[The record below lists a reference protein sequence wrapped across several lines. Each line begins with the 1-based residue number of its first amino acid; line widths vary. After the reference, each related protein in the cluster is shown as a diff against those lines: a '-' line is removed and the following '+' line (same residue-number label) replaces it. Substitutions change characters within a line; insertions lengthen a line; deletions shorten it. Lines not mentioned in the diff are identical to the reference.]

1 MIILRD
7 LDVRFG
13 AGAHATHAV
22 KELSL
27 SFGSGVAYGLVGESG
42 CGKTTVL
49 RAIAGLIP
57 NWTGQIEIAGQ
68 LQEKTR
74 DKAFYRKVQMVF
86 QDPYASLHPRQ
97 TVDEVLAEPLKVHGL
112 DAIDRRVLDALDD
125 VNLDGEVRYRYPHE
139 LSGGQRQRVAL
150 ARALILRPEILLL
163 DEPTSSLD
171 TQVQAEILHLLGRL
185 QSHYGLTYLLVSHNL
200 AVIAELCQWAAV
212 MRDGRVE
219 DVLRTADLA
228 DGAPANPYVQELLTA
243 SRGYT
248 RPRAGK
254 TTPIP
259 GAPETRRE

>member
-97 TVDEVLAEPLKVHGL
+97 TVDE
-112 DAIDRRVLDALDD
+112 AL
-125 VNLDGEVRYRYPHE
+125 N
-139 LSGGQRQRVAL
+139 
-150 ARALILRPEILLL
+150 
-163 DEPTSSLD
+163 
-171 TQVQAEILHLLGRL
+171 
-185 QSHYGLTYLLVSHNL
+185 
-200 AVIAELCQWAAV
+200 
-212 MRDGRVE
+212 
-219 DVLRTADLA
+219 
-228 DGAPANPYVQELLTA
+228 
-243 SRGYT
+243 
-248 RPRAGK
+248 
-254 TTPIP
+254 
-259 GAPETRRE
+259 